1 MPKGQFRRPT
11 KEEGEA
17 RIEEGAQWMLENPDA
32 GFMDFMNVFCDK
44 WGIQRD
50 SCNRWRKKCL
60 KRIGESSSTDV
71 ESAKR
76 LAVASMSRMIRMAMD
91 NNDYKL
97 AFQIRQEMNKVTGA
111 HAPIRTE
118 VVQKEDKPIFKI
130 DLNEDDSK
138 LKKVD

>member
-11 KEEGEA
+11 KEEQEA
-17 RIEEGAQWMLENPDA
+17 RIEEAAQWMLENPDA
-32 GFMDFMNVFCDK
+32 GYTDFITVFCAK
-44 WGIQRD
+44 WNIQRD
-50 SCNRWRKKCL
+50 SCNKWRKKAL
-60 KRIGESSSTDV
+60 TRIGQTSSTDV

-76 LAVASMSRMIRMAMD
+76 LAVASMSRMLRMAMD
-91 NNDYKL
+91 SNDYKL

-118 VVQKEDKPIFKI
+118 VLQKEDKPIFRI
-130 DLNEDDSK
+130 DLNEDDEQ